1 MMDDVEVGQELE
13 FGFDKQSLAITL
25 EPNYNFVVVVELGNE
40 GVEFNIL
47 CYERPLFTLDV
58 GVGLDFW
65 DAAYFTR
72 EVVVSRKYYKAWGKK
87 GLSYVMLN
95 DNLVG
100 YAYSHLVC
108 YAKFFMPLD
117 IHHVKGNTQ
126 VFNLSKNTLEVI
138 KGRLSNDY
146 DIQNANQY
154 EQLVEY
160 VSNLEKHYG
169 FLKYAEDFG
178 STDV

>member
-1 MMDDVEVGQELE
+1 LV
-13 FGFDKQSLAITL
+13 ATL
-25 EPNYNFVVVVELGNE
+25 EPSYKFVVHAELGNE
-40 GVEFNIL
+40 EGVGFYIL
-47 CYERPLFTLDV
+47 CCERPLFTLDV
-58 GVGLDFW
+58 GVGLDLW
-65 DAAYFTR
+65 DATYYAR
-72 EVVVSRKYYKAWGKK
+72 EVVVSRKYYQALGKK

-108 YAKFFMPLD
+108 YAKFLMPLV

-126 VFNLSKNTLEVI
+126 VFALSKNTLEAI
-138 KGRLSNDY
+138 KGSLLD
-146 DIQNANQY
+146 DFDVQNANQY

-169 FLKYAEDFG
+169 FPKNAEDFG
-178 STDV
+178 STDVLDDDFNEFESPSHLYMG